1 MIPSVIYTI
10 SDLRFKTKD
19 VLASAMKEP
28 VTLFHRS
35 TPKGVLMSV
44 EKYQDLM
51 STLED
56 YYLSIRAVEFEK
68 EDKSTVAWI
77 SGKDMKKHLG
87 L

>member
-1 MIPSVIYTI
+1 MIPSVIHTI

-19 VLASAMKEP
+19 VLASAMKQP

-35 TPKGVLMSV
+35 TPKGVLMSM
-44 EKYQDLM
+44 EKYHELM
-51 STLED
+51 DALED
-56 YYLSIRAVEFEK
+56 YYLSIRAAEFEK